1 MILTGG
7 TSRLY
12 GITKILKSKFGV
24 PARVGEPSGLT
35 GMTEE
40 ISDPA
45 YATVQGLIKHAL
57 EDDVDGS
64 SVSEKGK
71 VDIGGIFGKIGDWF
85 KSLLP

>member
-1 MILTGG
+1 
-7 TSRLY
+7 
-12 GITKILKSKFGV
+12 
-24 PARVGEPSGLT
+24 
-35 GMTEE
+35 MTEE

-57 EDDVDGS
+57 EDDVDGG